1 MLRFC
6 NTQYIIGFGVN
17 EMEIKDILKSQRISL
32 GLTMKEVADAVG
44 VSEGT
49 VSRWESGNIEN
60 MKRSRIYALSRV
72 LNISPLVIM
81 GLEASAAAPA
91 DELSAA
97 EQELVRRYRKA
108 TDADRAVVDLVLEK
122 YAAPSSSGV
131 QVG

>member
-81 GLEASAAAPA
+81 GLEASAAAPT

-122 YAAPSSSGV
+122 YAAPSSSGA

>member
-1 MLRFC
+1 MSYFGSRLKYLRKQD
-6 NTQYIIGFGVN
+6 NVTQQ
-17 EMEIKDILKSQRISL
+17 ELATALKIS
-32 GLTMKEVADAVG
+32 K
-44 VSEGT
+44 ST
-49 VSRWESGNIEN
+49 VSMYENGNRE
-60 MKRSRIYALSRV
+60 
-72 LNISPLVIM
+72 PDFET
-81 GLEASAAAPA
+81 LEAIADFFNVPMDTFFPNESKFTAPA